1 MLMKPRTGVIRVP
14 EITWA
19 RWGCWWFVA
28 SGSEVCIPTRE
39 RGNELKCSRKF
50 SEKMNAE
57 ITSEN
62 AKYDVVTSYSKWQEV
77 VS

>member
-1 MLMKPRTGVIRVP
+1 MHSHAG
-14 EITWA
+14 
-19 RWGCWWFVA
+19 
-28 SGSEVCIPTRE
+28 
-39 RGNELKCSRKF
+39 RGNELKIEYARKF